1 MALPNNYKNFP
12 ENVEP
17 PEKVEGDDTELTIH
31 GYRFRGL
38 QDFYDFLKRNPKI
51 NVDTFGPERRVS
63 SIEGSYD
70 FAGIPYDDAIEKL
83 VQEMDPGYQ
92 EYLTIQKKINARRG
106 QVHKYQQVKTIAGGV
121 VDPVAYTTGS
131 PEIYR
136 ASRLVKQ
143 PKFITIDTQVA
154 YNCGTSK
161 SQVFNRA
168 LIITNLVKALE
179 RNGYNVDV
187 NSFMVAQEYDEVI
200 KAVFEIKKHGQRVNY
215 QTLYKSLVDVEFFR
229 RLCFRIIEISDV
241 VNGWRSGYGH
251 PADFDLVRKLLKLK
265 KDDIYFDQ
273 PSNMG
278 IRGES
283 IETDFERAIK
293 NLHLEKSIDVEREKK
308 YLRESIKVLR
318 K

>member
-1 MALPNNYKNFP
+1 MALPNNYKVFP
-12 ENVEP
+12 ENVDK
-17 PEKVEGDDTELTIH
+17 PERIQIKDEEYTVH

-38 QDFYDFLKRNPKI
+38 QDFYDFLKQNPQI
-51 NVDTFGPERRVS
+51 NVETFGNKREVS
-63 SIEGSYD
+63 SLTGSYN
-70 FAGIPYDDAIEKL
+70 FAGEPYDDAIEKL
-83 VQEMDPGYQ
+83 VREMDPGYQ
-92 EYLTIQKKINARRG
+92 EYLKIQKSINARRG
-106 QVHKYQQVKTIAGGV
+106 QAHKYKQVKTIAGGI

-136 ASRLVKQ
+136 ASRLINQ

-187 NSFMVAQEYDEVI
+187 NSFMVAEEYDEII
-200 KAVFEIKKHGQRVNY
+200 KAVFEIKKHGQRINY

-229 RLCFRIIEISDV
+229 RLCFRLIEISDV
-241 VNGWRSGYGH
+241 TNCWRSGYGH
-251 PADFDLVRKLLKLK
+251 PGDERLVRGLLKLK
-265 KDDIYFDQ
+265 KEDIYFDQ
-273 PSNMG
+273 PSSMG
-278 IRGES
+278 IRGEN
-283 IETDFERAIK
+283 IESDFERAVK
-293 NLHLEKSIDVEREKK
+293 NLHLEKSIDIENEKK